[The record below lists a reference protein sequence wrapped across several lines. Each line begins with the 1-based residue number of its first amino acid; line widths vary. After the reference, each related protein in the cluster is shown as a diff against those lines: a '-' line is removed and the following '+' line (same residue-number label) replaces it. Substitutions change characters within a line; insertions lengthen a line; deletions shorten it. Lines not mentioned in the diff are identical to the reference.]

1 MLNKNGFLVLLTL
14 CFTVILSCKK
24 APYKKLSSNV
34 IIVQPIITRS
44 DIGDKPSKINLS
56 NRLVNRAYSKLD
68 LDFHYLEPIYFNNT
82 NARDG
87 KINLDS
93 IVSIARE
100 EKILKGQGDIINMFF
115 VNAIDGNKGPTGRG
129 MMNGNLVFIVL
140 GNESKYKGLEKKY
153 VEAFVLA
160 HEIGHNLGLKHA
172 IDDSNVND
180 SLPNIQGEGD
190 FEDRIDP
197 KFSLNRYQIDQIKK
211 SPLFHSRINFLSPS
225 QGKKA
230 ILDETFE
237 PYFSKLQTREIT
249 TFVQQQSPKNINSA
263 RKFAREKFSSAV
275 MEFSEKEKKI
285 LSFVVEKTNDWLL
298 QNRINLMARQPWRFI
313 KIQNWL
319 CGGFAHTRGT
329 YIILSQAYLDKLSS
343 NWSEKLDKNNE
354 RKLVTSLGGLLV
366 HEQMHSLQRTFK
378 TKFDKLYS
386 ENWKFV
392 KQKVKD
398 ENEIILNQV
407 SNPDAP
413 LAEWLIKDPQNE
425 NKFFWLRTLLKKNI
439 EIPKMGRD
447 FIDLA
452 FHVEEKNGEYSVL
465 KSENKLV
472 NQPLQELS
480 FYTRSYPL
488 SRGLDHPNEISAYMF
503 SEFFKSKYNFRE
515 PFQEINEDSKKNVEL
530 FLEWIKSDMR

>member
-1 MLNKNGFLVLLTL
+1 MDRSLLVFFL
-14 CFTVILSCKK
+14 CCIQFFSCKK
-24 APYKKLSSNV
+24 TLHKKLSSNV
-34 IIVQPIITRS
+34 IIIQPIITQS
-44 DIGDKPSKINLS
+44 DIGDEPSKINLS
-56 NRLVNRAYSKLD
+56 KRLVNRAYSKLD

-100 EKILKGQGDIINMFF
+100 EKILRGQGDIINMFF

-129 MMNGNLVFIVL
+129 MMNGNLVFITL
-140 GNESKYKGLEKKY
+140 GDDSKYKGLEKKY
-153 VEAFVLA
+153 VEAFVVA

-172 IDDSNVND
+172 IDDPNVND
-180 SLPNIQGEGD
+180 SLPNIQGDGE

-197 KFSLNRYQIDQIKK
+197 KFSLNHYQIEQIKK
-211 SPLFHSRINFLSPS
+211 SPLFHSRINFLTSIKA
-225 QGKKA
+225 KKA

-249 TFVQQQSPKNINSA
+249 TFVQQQSPSKIDSA

-285 LSFVVEKTNDWLL
+285 LSFVVKKTNDWLL
-298 QNRINLMARQPWRFI
+298 QNKINLMARQPWRFI

-329 YIILSQAYLDKLSS
+329 FIILSQAYLDKLST
-343 NWSEKLDKNNE
+343 NWSEKMDKNNE
-354 RKLVTSLGGLLV
+354 AKLVTSLGGLLV

-386 ENWKFV
+386 EKWKFV
-392 KQKVKD
+392 KQIVKV
-398 ENEIILNQV
+398 ENEITLNQV

-413 LAEWLIKDPQNE
+413 LAEWLIQDPQNE

-452 FHVEEKNGEYSVL
+452 FHVEEKNEEYFVL

-480 FYTRSYPL
+480 FYTKSYPV

-503 SEFFKSKYNFRE
+503 SEFFKSKYNSSE
-515 PFQEINEDSKKNVEL
+515 PFHKINESSKKNTRT
-530 FLEWIKSDMR
+530 FIEWIKTDMK